1 MREGADS
8 TAALLRR
15 ALVAL
20 VVLGV
25 IGVGVELVLLRHW
38 KDPLQLIA
46 FGGLLTLAL
55 ALLGLRT
62 RTSARA
68 IRAVRALATVG
79 LIVGTLGLG
88 VHAWANY
95 DAAPLDA
102 RVSQTWDATSEP
114 VRWLLALTD
123 SVGPAPTMA
132 PAALSF
138 VALALLAATI
148 RHPALDTA
156 EVAAS

>member
-62 RTSARA
+62 RTSAERS
-68 IRAVRALATVG
+68 VRSVPWPP
-79 LIVGTLGLG
+79 
-88 VHAWANY
+88 WA
-95 DAAPLDA
+95 
-102 RVSQTWDATSEP
+102 
-114 VRWLLALTD
+114 
-123 SVGPAPTMA
+123 
-132 PAALSF
+132 
-138 VALALLAATI
+138 
-148 RHPALDTA
+148 
-156 EVAAS
+156 